1 VIDGISFYESL
12 TGNILVENLRPSWLI
27 FSQGFKKTPARMLS
41 KRLFGMV
48 ISFCG
53 IVVTLPL
60 SLLAALC
67 IKLDSPGPI
76 FYPQVRCGEK
86 GKLFTLYKFRSMNA
100 NAEKETGAVWAQE
113 NDPRITKVGRI
124 IRTLRIDEIPQMWNV
139 LRGDMSFVGP
149 RPERPEFVGELKELI
164 PFYEER
170 MHVKPGITGWA
181 QVCREYGASI
191 EDALE
196 KLQYDLYYIK
206 NMNFL
211 FDLRIIFE
219 TVKIILL
226 GRGAR

>member
-1 VIDGISFYESL
+1 MFTKRVLGMIISL
-12 TGNILVENLRPSWLI
+12 
-27 FSQGFKKTPARMLS
+27 
-41 KRLFGMV
+41 
-48 ISFCG
+48 CG
-53 IVVTLPL
+53 IIATLPI
-60 SLLAALC
+60 SLFAALC
-67 IKLDSPGPI
+67 IKLESHGPI
-76 FYPQVRCGEK
+76 FYSQVRCGEK
-86 GKLFTLYKFRSMNA
+86 GKLFTLYKFRSMTA
-100 NAEKETGAVWAQE
+100 DAEKETGAVWAE
-113 NDPRITKVGRI
+113 DNDPRITKVGRI
-124 IRTLRIDEIPQMWNV
+124 IRKLRIDEIPQMWNV

-211 FDLRIIFE
+211 FDLKIMIA
-219 TVKIILL
+219 TAKIILL
-226 GRGAR
+226 KRGAR